1 MEASSLE
8 LSLLQTFNNIGV
20 MQINSTI
27 DMSMLHC
34 KSRCLMDLFA
44 GNGFDFIRE
53 DTLRVEYKNDLQK
66 KKLLICLIVHY

>member
-1 MEASSLE
+1 
-8 LSLLQTFNNIGV
+8 

-66 KKLLICLIVHY
+66 KNS